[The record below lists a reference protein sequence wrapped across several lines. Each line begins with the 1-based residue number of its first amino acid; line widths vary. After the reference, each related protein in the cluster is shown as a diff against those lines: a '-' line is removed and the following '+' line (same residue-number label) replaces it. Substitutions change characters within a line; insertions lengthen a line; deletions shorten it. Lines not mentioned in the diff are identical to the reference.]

1 MRSIPRFLFLA
12 TMMLAPVVAMAADG
26 EAVFKQQCAMCHGP
40 EGKGMQYVAPALKG
54 NEWVTAADA
63 AAIVKTVRE
72 GRAGD
77 AKRHAADFPA
87 VMPPF
92 PQLSDDEVAAVAA
105 YVQGALQ
112 E

>member
-1 MRSIPRFLFLA
+1 MRSISRFMVLA
-12 TMMLAPVVAMAADG
+12 TLSLVPATAVAADG
-26 EAVFKQQCAMCHGP
+26 EAVFKQQCAVCHGL
-40 EGKGMQYVAPALKG
+40 EGQGTQYVAPALHG
-54 NEWVTAADA
+54 NEWVTAADP

-112 E
+112 D